1 MVLIV
6 ICVIL
11 TYFRNIKLSSHATQI
26 EALLSTP
33 KHMKISAAMT
43 PFRPRGQR
51 HRAQGEG
58 IVKPVDITAT
68 IKRKVEEEEA
78 VSLCFPD
85 EDNNSVLNFSK
96 LNNPDTQLISPPR
109 KRTRLSDVTSLNMS
123 VKSMRR
129 MSMFKTADAVSIL
142 TTPTIN
148 KVRSNVSHFR
158 VDVDSTP
165 TSILKVKQ
173 LIKEAPAVV
182 ESDKMLD
189 VSLSLDNTPTMMRSR
204 DTTPNKSLRFKEPRK
219 VKVDLATEEEKEAK
233 DDDSHLSNETNDS
246 FFSLGSQ
253 MDVDSPRVMPREAVE
268 SPLATASF
276 PDRTSSS
283 SRDRSPV
290 PRTKKLSGLV
300 TNVSPVTKA
309 RLEKAL
315 EDAEK
320 TLRRE
325 KEPSES
331 NDSPIP
337 SWVEATGLIG
347 DEDVILSDVDSDVSR
362 RGKVTHRW
370 IGTQEET
377 KSQDSVE
384 LIDDDE
390 DEEDE
395 DAAYYEKRTFERK
408 TCDIVVESSEEA
420 NEETAKEDEVVIDS
434 SSDEDEK
441 TNDVRNLNFSWA
453 PRRQGDLIIDEE
465 IAKIVSEEELKNS
478 PDQEKSPDEERHF
491 ENKVIVSD
499 FKPIPIASLN
509 DTPIQIDDSPLEAQK
524 FIFTPEVKATNDED
538 VIEIESDED
547 KSQKEEEEMTEPI
560 VPTGQILFSSMFS
573 ASSVEEE
580 EEEEVI
586 EEEENVEEVL
596 EIVEDPE
603 PDIFVPTSSVSSVG
617 SYSYVTASDVESAR
631 KPTVRKEEDELRDI
645 LDNVSTTATRAS
657 SIAGSVHDL
666 ESRADSVIGKFNL
679 DSYAFS
685 FNVIILQETLSPL
698 QQGVTHSV
706 SLSPVRL
713 VSGRQECLIRPGSSS
728 PLVSLWRP
736 LP

>member
-1 MVLIV
+1 MLI
-6 ICVIL
+6 
-11 TYFRNIKLSSHATQI
+11 RNIKLSSHATQI
-26 EALLSTP
+26 EALLATP
-33 KHMKISAAMT
+33 RHMKVSAAMT

-51 HRAQGEG
+51 HTRAEGEG

-68 IKRKVEEEEA
+68 TKRKVEDEEA

-96 LNNPDTQLISPPR
+96 LNNPPGTQLISPPR

-148 KVRSNVSHFR
+148 KVRSSVSHFR
-158 VDVDSTP
+158 VDADSTP

-173 LIKEAPAVV
+173 LMKKAPEVV

-219 VKVDLATEEEKEAK
+219 LKSDKATEEESQAKE
-233 DDDSHLSNETNDS
+233 DDSQLSNETNDS

-268 SPLATASF
+268 SPLVTASY
-276 PDRTSSS
+276 PDRTSTS
-283 SRDRSPV
+283 SRDRSPP

-300 TNVSPVTKA
+300 TNASPVTKA

-315 EDAEK
+315 ADAEK
-320 TLRRE
+320 TLRLE
-325 KEPSES
+325 KEPPLANSGQ
-331 NDSPIP
+331 IP
-337 SWVEATGLIG
+337 SVVEASGLLG
-347 DEDVILSDVDSDVSR
+347 DEDVMVNFSDCDSDVSR

-390 DEEDE
+390 EEVEEEDE
-395 DAAYYEKRTFERK
+395 DAAYYENRTFERK
-408 TCDIVVESSEEA
+408 TCDIVVESSEEC
-420 NEETAKEDEVVIDS
+420 NEAPAREDEVVIDS
-434 SSDEDEK
+434 SSDEEGK

-453 PRRQGDLIIDEE
+453 PKRQNDLMIDEE

-478 PDQEKSPDEERHF
+478 PDQEKSPEEEIKV
-491 ENKVIVSD
+491 ENKVAVSD
-499 FKPIPIASLN
+499 FIPIPMAALN

-524 FIFTPEVKATNDED
+524 FIFTPDVKTSNDED

-547 KSQKEEEEMTEPI
+547 KSQEEEDDATEPI
-560 VPTGQILFSSMFS
+560 
-573 ASSVEEE
+573 
-580 EEEEVI
+580 
-586 EEEENVEEVL
+586 
-596 EIVEDPE
+596 
-603 PDIFVPTSSVSSVG
+603 
-617 SYSYVTASDVESAR
+617 
-631 KPTVRKEEDELRDI
+631 
-645 LDNVSTTATRAS
+645 
-657 SIAGSVHDL
+657 
-666 ESRADSVIGKFNL
+666 
-679 DSYAFS
+679 AFPYLA
-685 FNVIILQETLSPL
+685 F
-698 QQGVTHSV
+698 
-706 SLSPVRL
+706 R
-713 VSGRQECLIRPGSSS
+713 C
-728 PLVSLWRP
+728 
-736 LP
+736 